1 MKYLRIAVAGIL
13 SLGLLAGCGSAGKQA
28 TTSKTGSTSVS
39 SDKGSEKLRVY
50 SSFYVMTDFVEK
62 IGGEKVDVKTLVPA
76 GVEPHDWEPEATDM
90 AALEKADVLVYNG
103 AGMEHWVEKV
113 TAALS
118 NTDLTLV
125 EASAGV
131 TLLAGEHHHHE
142 DEHHE
147 DEHHED
153 KHHEDE
159 HHEDEHHKDEH
170 HDHDHGDTDPHVW
183 LDPKNAKKELENIKD
198 GLIKADAAN
207 KEYYEANYK
216 EWAEK
221 FDALDQK
228 FSTELAA
235 FKGSSIVTAH
245 EAFGY
250 LCHAYGLEQVGIEGL
265 SPDSEPDPQRMQEV
279 IEFVKEHKVST
290 IFFEELVSPKVAESI
305 AAETGAKTAML
316 NPIESAPEKGDY
328 VSVMEENLAALKA
341 ALSK

>member
-142 DEHHE
+142 DEHH
-147 DEHHED
+147 
-153 KHHEDE
+153 
-159 HHEDEHHKDEH
+159 
-170 HDHDHGDTDPHVW
+170 DHDHCDTDPHVW